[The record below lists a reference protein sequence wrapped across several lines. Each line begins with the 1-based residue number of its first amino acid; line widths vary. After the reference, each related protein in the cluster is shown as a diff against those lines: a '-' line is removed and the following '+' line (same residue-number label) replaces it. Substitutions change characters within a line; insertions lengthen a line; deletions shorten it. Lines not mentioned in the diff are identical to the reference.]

1 MSLLLKKRN
10 SIKGKILTMS
20 ILVLIVSNIAI
31 GLLGYTISKRQLNG
45 KGEIILENAVEAAI
59 QMIDLAQQ
67 GVEKGLYTLPQA
79 QEMIKEKLLGKI
91 TAEGTRPI
99 DSPLDL
105 GENGYF
111 VVYSQEG
118 DEIAHPS
125 LEGKNVWDVKDKS
138 KEEVLLAQDSI
149 AKAKSGGGFTYYDW
163 FLPHSEN
170 IGRKI
175 VYNKLDPN
183 WGWVVTAGS
192 YEMDFNKG
200 ALNVLKYT
208 SIGVVIFLVL
218 VTVIMYSFSHK
229 MGKALET
236 VTIRAENIASLDVS
250 ENISEALI
258 NRNDEIGMLANSFQR
273 IIDNLRGFVKQISD
287 TSEHLAISSKE
298 LTISS
303 EQSAVSANEVAKAI
317 EDIAQGATH
326 QAMDTENGAKHI
338 NDLGELVENNEEF
351 LRELNI
357 STGEIDKLKD
367 EGFEILRELI
377 KNTESNNRA
386 TMNIQDVINSTNESA
401 EKIEKASN
409 MIRSI
414 AEQTNLLALNAAIE
428 AARAGEAGRGFAV
441 VAEEIR
447 KLAEESNGFTE
458 DITAIVNDLSSK
470 TQEAVATMD
479 EVAKIAE
486 LQSKSVEE
494 TNNKFIGIANAIEKS
509 NDVISFINKSGKEIM
524 DKKDIIV
531 EIIQTLSAISEE
543 NAAGTEEASASVEEQ
558 TATMTQIANASQILG
573 ELAFS
578 MQESLS
584 KFKY

>member
-1 MSLLLKKRN
+1 MIKQRG
-10 SIKGKILTMS
+10 SIKSKILIMS
-20 ILVLIVSNIAI
+20 ILVLIISNVAI
-31 GLLGYTISKRQLNG
+31 GLLGYTISKRQLNE
-45 KGEIILENAVEAAI
+45 KGEIILENAVQSAI

-67 GVEKGLYTLPQA
+67 GVEEGAFTLPEA
-79 QEMIKEKLLGKI
+79 QEMIKERLLGKM

-105 GENGYF
+105 GEHGYF

-138 KEEVLLAQDSI
+138 KDEVLLVQDSI
-149 AKAKSGGGFTYYDW
+149 AKAKNGGGFTYYDW

-170 IGRKI
+170 TGRKI

-183 WGWVVTAGS
+183 WGWIVTAGS

-208 SIGVVIFLVL
+208 SIGMAIFLVL
-218 VTVIMYSFSHK
+218 VTVVMYSFSNRL
-229 MGKALET
+229 GKALESVT
-236 VTIRAENIASLDVS
+236 VRAEKIANLDVT
-250 ENISEALI
+250 ENISEVLTK
-258 NRNDEIGMLANSFQR
+258 RSDEIGTLANSFQK
-273 IIDNLRGFVKQISD
+273 IIDNLRAFVKQISD
-287 TSEHLAISSKE
+287 TSEHLALSSKE

-303 EQSAVSANEVAKAI
+303 EQSATSANEVAKAI

-326 QAMDTENGAKHI
+326 QAMDTENGATHI
-338 NDLGELVENNEEF
+338 NDLGRLLENNESF

-357 STGEIDKLKD
+357 STTEIDRLKD

-377 KNTESNNRA
+377 KNTESNNKA
-386 TMNIQDVINSTNESA
+386 TSNIQNVIHSTNESA

-409 MIRSI
+409 MIRNL

-441 VAEEIR
+441 VADEIR

-458 DITAIVNDLSSK
+458 DITEIVNDLSNK
-470 TQEAVATMD
+470 TQEAVDTMN
-479 EVAKIAE
+479 EVTKIAE
-486 LQSKSVEE
+486 LQSESVEE
-494 TNNKFIGIANAIEKS
+494 TNNRFIGIANAIEKS
-509 NDVISFINKSGKEIM
+509 NDVINLINKSGKEM
-524 DKKDIIV
+524 MEKKDIII

-558 TATMTQIANASQILG
+558 TATMAEIANASELLG
-573 ELAFS
+573 ELALS
-578 MQESLS
+578 MQESVS

>member
-208 SIGVVIFLVL
+208 SIGVVI
-218 VTVIMYSFSHK
+218 
-229 MGKALET
+229 
-236 VTIRAENIASLDVS
+236 SL
-250 ENISEALI
+250 
-258 NRNDEIGMLANSFQR
+258 F
-273 IIDNLRGFVKQISD
+273 
-287 TSEHLAISSKE
+287 
-298 LTISS
+298 
-303 EQSAVSANEVAKAI
+303 
-317 EDIAQGATH
+317 
-326 QAMDTENGAKHI
+326 
-338 NDLGELVENNEEF
+338 
-351 LRELNI
+351 
-357 STGEIDKLKD
+357 
-367 EGFEILRELI
+367 
-377 KNTESNNRA
+377 
-386 TMNIQDVINSTNESA
+386 
-401 EKIEKASN
+401 
-409 MIRSI
+409 
-414 AEQTNLLALNAAIE
+414 
-428 AARAGEAGRGFAV
+428 
-441 VAEEIR
+441 
-447 KLAEESNGFTE
+447 
-458 DITAIVNDLSSK
+458 
-470 TQEAVATMD
+470 
-479 EVAKIAE
+479 
-486 LQSKSVEE
+486 
-494 TNNKFIGIANAIEKS
+494 
-509 NDVISFINKSGKEIM
+509 
-524 DKKDIIV
+524 
-531 EIIQTLSAISEE
+531 
-543 NAAGTEEASASVEEQ
+543 
-558 TATMTQIANASQILG
+558 
-573 ELAFS
+573 
-578 MQESLS
+578 
-584 KFKY
+584 

>member
-31 GLLGYTISKRQLNG
+31 GLLGYTISKRQLNE

-79 QEMIKEKLLGKI
+79 QEMIKENLLGKM

-138 KEEVLLAQDSI
+138 KDEVLLAQDSI

-218 VTVIMYSFSHK
+218 VTVIMYNFSHK

-486 LQSKSVEE
+486 LQSESVEE

>member
-1 MSLLLKKRN
+1 MLKKRN

-31 GLLGYTISKRQLNG
+31 GLLGYTISKRQLNE

-79 QEMIKEKLLGKI
+79 QEMIKENLLGKM

-138 KEEVLLAQDSI
+138 KDEVLLAQDSI

-218 VTVIMYSFSHK
+218 VTVIMYNFSHK

-486 LQSKSVEE
+486 LQSESVEE

>member
-1 MSLLLKKRN
+1 VSLLLKKRN

-67 GVEKGLYTLPQA
+67 GVEKDLYTLPQA

-111 VVYSQEG
+111 VVYSQDG

-138 KEEVLLAQDSI
+138 KDEVLLAQDSI

-326 QAMDTENGAKHI
+326 QDMDTENGAKHI

>member
-1 MSLLLKKRN
+1 MVKQRN
-10 SIKGKILTMS
+10 SIKGKILIMY
-20 ILVLIVSNIAI
+20 ILVFIISNVAI
-31 GLLGYTISKRQLNG
+31 GFLGYTISKKQLNE
-45 KGEIILENAVEAAI
+45 KGEVILENAVEAAI

-67 GVEKGLYTLPQA
+67 DVEEGLYTLPEA
-79 QEMIKEKLLGKI
+79 QEMIKEKLLGKM

-99 DSPLDL
+99 DSPLNL
-105 GENGYF
+105 GEHGYF

-118 DEIAHPS
+118 VEIAHPS
-125 LEGKNVWDVKDKS
+125 LEGKNVWDIKDKS
-138 KEEVLLAQDSI
+138 KNEVLLVQDSI
-149 AKAKSGGGFTYYDW
+149 TKAKNGGGFTYYDW

-170 IGRKI
+170 TGRKI

-183 WGWVVTAGS
+183 WGWIVTAGS

-200 ALNVLKYT
+200 AVNVLRYT
-208 SIGVVIFLVL
+208 SIGVLIFLVL
-218 VTVIMYSFSHK
+218 VTVIMYNFSNK
-229 MGKALET
+229 MGKSLES
-236 VTIRAENIASLDVS
+236 VTTRAENIANLDVR
-250 ENISEALI
+250 ENISEILI
-258 NRNDEIGMLANSFQR
+258 NRNDEIGMLAKSFQK
-273 IIDNLRGFVKQISD
+273 IIDNLREFVKQISD
-287 TSEHLAISSKE
+287 TSEHLALSSKE
-298 LTISS
+298 LTVSS
-303 EQSAVSANEVAKAI
+303 EQSAISANEVAKAI

-357 STGEIDKLKD
+357 STKEIDKLKD
-367 EGFEILRELI
+367 EGFEILKELI

-386 TMNIQDVINSTNESA
+386 TMNIQDVINSTNHSA
-401 EKIEKASN
+401 EKIENASN

-458 DITAIVNDLSSK
+458 EITQIVNDLNSK
-470 TQEAVATMD
+470 TQEAVSSMD
-479 EVAKIAE
+479 EVVKITE
-486 LQSKSVEE
+486 LQSESVEE

-509 NDVISFINKSGKEIM
+509 NDVINLINKSGKEIM

-531 EIIQTLSAISEE
+531 EIIQTLSAISQE

-558 TATMTQIANASQILG
+558 TATMAEIANASELLG

>member
-1 MSLLLKKRN
+1 MLKKRN

-31 GLLGYTISKRQLNG
+31 GLLGYTISKRQLNE

-79 QEMIKEKLLGKI
+79 QEMIKENLLGKM

-138 KEEVLLAQDSI
+138 KDEVLLAQDSI

-386 TMNIQDVINSTNESA
+386 TMNIQDVIYSTNESA

-486 LQSKSVEE
+486 LQSESVEE

>member
-10 SIKGKILTMS
+10 SIKGKILTIS

-67 GVEKGLYTLPQA
+67 GVEKGLYTLPEA
-79 QEMIKEKLLGKI
+79 QEMIKEKLLGKM

-99 DSPLDL
+99 ESPLDL

-138 KEEVLLAQDSI
+138 KDEVLLAQDSI

-175 VYNKLDPN
+175 VYNNLDPN

-486 LQSKSVEE
+486 LQSESVEE

>member
-1 MSLLLKKRN
+1 MLKKRN

>member
-1 MSLLLKKRN
+1 
-10 SIKGKILTMS
+10 MS

>member
-1 MSLLLKKRN
+1 MLKKRK

-31 GLLGYTISKRQLNG
+31 GLLGYTISKRQLNE

-79 QEMIKEKLLGKI
+79 QEMIKENLLGKM

-138 KEEVLLAQDSI
+138 KDEVLLAQDSI

-218 VTVIMYSFSHK
+218 VTVIMYNFSHK

-386 TMNIQDVINSTNESA
+386 TMNIQDVIHSTNESA

-486 LQSKSVEE
+486 LQSESVEE

-509 NDVISFINKSGKEIM
+509 NDVISFINRSGKEIM

>member
-31 GLLGYTISKRQLNG
+31 GLLGYTISKRQLNE

-79 QEMIKEKLLGKI
+79 QEMIKENLLGKM

-138 KEEVLLAQDSI
+138 KDEVLLAQDSI

-386 TMNIQDVINSTNESA
+386 TMNIQDVIYSTNESA

-486 LQSKSVEE
+486 LQSESVEE

>member
-67 GVEKGLYTLPQA
+67 GVEKGLYTLPEA
-79 QEMIKEKLLGKI
+79 QEMIKEKLLGKM

-99 DSPLDL
+99 ESPLDL

-138 KEEVLLAQDSI
+138 KDEVLLAQDSI

-175 VYNKLDPN
+175 VYNNLDPN

>member
-31 GLLGYTISKRQLNG
+31 GLLGYTISKRQLNE

-79 QEMIKEKLLGKI
+79 QEMIKENLLGKM
-91 TAEGTRPI
+91 TSEGTRPI

-138 KEEVLLAQDSI
+138 KDEVLLAQDSI

-486 LQSKSVEE
+486 LQSESVEE